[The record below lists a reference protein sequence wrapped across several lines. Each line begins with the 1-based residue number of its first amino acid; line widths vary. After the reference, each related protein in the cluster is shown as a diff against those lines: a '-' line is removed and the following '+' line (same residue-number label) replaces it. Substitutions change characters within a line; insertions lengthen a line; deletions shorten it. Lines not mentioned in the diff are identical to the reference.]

1 METMTLVG
9 LTPPT
14 VLIIAQLRRDGN
26 YDADSSDDLAM
37 LDHSTT
43 KTGWKL

>member
-1 METMTLVG
+1 METMTIVEVTKEEG
-9 LTPPT
+9 E
-14 VLIIAQLRRDGN
+14 IIAQLRRDGN
-26 YDADSSDDLAM
+26 YDYSWMHKDQL